1 MLLWYLRDKGA
12 SGINVFFWKKY
23 LIISAITFAV
33 LLNFYLLFSVVVKT
47 GRIEKNYR
55 ENLENTTSELMQAY
69 FPNIIEEI
77 NTLRSVLNLPPARI
91 GDFSFETTDPK
102 GDDTNLSSDSVYYN
116 SFEILLSHYN
126 RLNLLSALTEYTEK
140 LSPLL
145 SKHSITGE
153 KTESGYI
160 FRKNN
165 VECFSITINNGEY
178 EFSSFLSEETKMF
191 SEYKELQEI
200 LEKVI
205 PETEK
210 VLSTADSEIAML
222 QRKIGESSTRNLLRE
237 KDLLLDPA
245 KNISSDKSRKV
256 IFEISRTNS
265 YTVGSISYSFIKS
278 GFFIGKNFYENHQ
291 KVLEALVS
299 IETVLD
305 IRTREELLVE
315 KSISEIKRI
324 ANDHSFKSYLEN
336 RGFYL
341 EEEYREESDHYYFDI
356 LSIRE
361 PGKRIGSFKINKY
374 TGFVHLTDFD
384 NVQLSNMNLSGIRQ
398 GNTTPKKKL

>member
-1 MLLWYLRDKGA
+1 MLLWFLRDKGA

-23 LIISAITFAV
+23 LIISAIICAV
-33 LLNFYLLFSVVVKT
+33 LLNFYLLFNVVVKT

-91 GDFSFETTDPK
+91 GDFSFETTNPK
-102 GDDTNLSSDSVYYN
+102 SDDSNHSFDSVYYN
-116 SFEILLSHYN
+116 SFEILLSHYK

-153 KTESGYI
+153 AKESGYI

-165 VECFSITINNGEY
+165 VECFSITINNGKY
-178 EFSSFLSEETKMF
+178 EFSSFLSEETRVF
-191 SEYKELQEI
+191 SEYKELQDI
-200 LEKVI
+200 FEKII

-210 VLSTADSEIAML
+210 VLSTADSEIAKL
-222 QRKIGESSTRNLLRE
+222 HREINEPSTRNLLRE
-237 KDLLLDPA
+237 KDLVLEPA
-245 KNISSDKSRKV
+245 KIISSDKSRKA

-265 YTVGSISYSFIKS
+265 YTVGHISYSFIKS
-278 GFFIGKNFYENHQ
+278 GFFIGKNFCENHQ
-291 KVLEALVS
+291 KVLEALTS

-305 IRTREELLVE
+305 IRTREELLVD

-324 ANDHSFKSYLEN
+324 AKDPSFKSYLED
-336 RGFYL
+336 RGYYL
-341 EEEYREESDHYYFDI
+341 KEEYREESDHYYFDI
-356 LSIRE
+356 LPIRE
-361 PGKRIGSFKINKY
+361 PEKRIGSFKINKY

-384 NVQLSNMNLSGIRQ
+384 NVQLSNLILAGIR
-398 GNTTPKKKL
+398 L